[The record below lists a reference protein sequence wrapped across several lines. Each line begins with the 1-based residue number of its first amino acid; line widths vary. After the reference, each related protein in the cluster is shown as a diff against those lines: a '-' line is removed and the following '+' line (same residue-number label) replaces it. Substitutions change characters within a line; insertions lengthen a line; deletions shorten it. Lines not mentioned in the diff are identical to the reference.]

1 MVKIVNEIQ
10 NKYSSQGLD
19 EAIRDLTTLNKEKQ
33 KLQQNSNIDIN
44 VKNTKLK
51 QLDKDILDTT
61 TRIKS
66 LTDSTGQLG
75 RKVES
80 IYDARAK
87 RTISDFQNDLRK
99 IEDQMIKYNRLAE
112 KINSGNF
119 GNANK
124 SLLEMERALKNNNTA
139 AEQLRKNFG
148 IGIMQ
153 TAAFGSINALGNV
166 FSDALDQVKNI
177 DKVLTDI
184 KLVSNK
190 SAEEMKKYSEYAG
203 EAASQ
208 LGSTKQSIL
217 EANLI
222 YEQQGGQAAQYAK
235 EYGKETVIGA
245 NISGESSKDVSQ
257 YLTSS
262 MNGFDLMNQKGR
274 GAARYVN
281 DVFGE
286 VGAVSGS
293 DYGELAKSLAQ
304 FANIAN
310 NSNFNF
316 EQSTAMAATI
326 GEITRKAPE
335 AVGTALKSIMATFQQ
350 ITTNKDGVQTNKAEK
365 AINEAG
371 VDIETKNKNGTFRS
385 AEEILNDLGEKWSS
399 LNKDQKGI
407 ISSGIAGKH
416 HGESFQALMEN
427 WDRYQE
433 LYEDA
438 QNSAGAAMR
447 QQEIYMDS
455 IQAKQESLKNSWQ
468 EYVTSLNT
476 SDVWKSL
483 LGFADGFA
491 KQMAAGE
498 SSVLNLAKG
507 LAPVANIFMM
517 LYGKQ
522 KIGEAVTN
530 NRVDKIIDKRAAE
543 ERKAGK
549 GDITDPASWIPYTD
563 KMSDKAKTYV
573 NNQLKEY
580 EANEKAIGQLTKSRE
595 ELEAI
600 GSEITKQIKS
610 VDTVLDSFNQDIDYT
625 KEQLINMFSDII
637 ELSKEEQIQ
646 AQNLREKMLNDAG
659 NIDWKKDGD
668 SYIPANERSKGRYND
683 FQEKYQLKDSDIQSI
698 AGSLFAADDKRTLIS
713 DEFENTIIPKFDRVA
728 EKIEKASDRGQ
739 TLAENKENIKSAF
752 GDLIRSNE
760 MDIIG
765 DDNLRSRADKI
776 NEELNS
782 KLDNTNFND
791 KNQVGDLVHFI
802 ETKVQNI
809 VQIVREKTD
818 EIVKEEKEKSA
829 QVQKI
834 AEDQIKQQKA
844 IQETENLS
852 TKEIDEKVRNE
863 AGRQKTALQENLNQT
878 GRNHDSITQE
888 QETLRQ
894 KNQGIRENL
903 TPFRK
908 GFDIGAIAEKL
919 AGAITGTTE
928 AVTGTIGMFQ
938 ALNENGWK
946 ANEQMEDIV
955 SSGLTNIGMGLMAI
969 HPLLGALTI
978 AAGQLIDVFDML
990 KTDTEK
996 MREANKKLLEVYQA
1010 QTEKLQAK
1018 QSAINDNKEIIDKY
1032 AYMSDEER
1040 EGALEGNPEDKAKWD
1055 QATQTIAEQMP
1066 ELVKGLDEN
1075 GKAIIDLTGG
1085 SKALQEKL
1093 NEKKLD
1099 NNKMMAN
1106 NADSFGAVAR
1116 ADMET
1121 GLAESYK
1128 YQAKIKE
1135 QTEVLNSSSSP
1146 KEIAE
1151 ASAKLSEYQSK
1162 LQEAQETL
1170 NSTKASIQNNLIE
1183 PIFNSNKAF
1192 AELTGEARKAG
1203 IELKSKLFNTET
1215 VQAMIE
1221 SGESIDSITGKMR
1234 RLADTIGKL
1243 AKDKGFKEL
1252 SKNLNAADI
1261 VKLNS
1266 GSKKDI
1272 KELKKKEKVLSD
1284 KDKKNDKKYNSNA
1297 GLDFVKKNIKYYNEE
1312 SKAAKKQRE
1321 EVKKLNEEKIRG
1333 SEAVRKTQL
1342 AQTMAAPN
1350 AAAAGMM
1357 AVEQEKAIEKT
1368 VEAET
1373 SATNLKRAMN
1383 ELTPAY
1389 AAASQSAAGFQQ
1401 SAEDLSGVLGQI
1413 AESSGEEKEALED
1426 AAFAMMSGM
1435 AEANDEFYKTWVDG
1449 SEAMVQQITDMYGVD
1464 LREFE
1469 SAAQAKAAIMA
1480 SAQIQAQV
1488 ISQAIANG
1496 DDEKEID
1503 KKLDSAR
1510 EYIGRKGQD
1519 LVNVKNVSAP
1529 GAEYKGKD
1537 GKTYKNDSDSV
1548 TAAMDAGQKAAD
1560 KKDEAEKEARKK
1572 AKKEADDKAKKE
1584 AEDAKKAQ
1592 DKAKEK
1598 EKEEKTPE
1606 YNRFEALQKEAD
1618 KYYAITESINEMNR
1632 AYDKLKRARDKAFS
1646 SDKLAILEEETKQ
1659 LKYNIDAQ
1667 KTAVDIY
1674 KQEANAK
1681 KAALQAQGFTFDENG
1696 IIANKNAMLDSMTT
1710 AYNQRALELNQ
1721 QEKSDGAEREME
1733 NRRQAIEDTE
1743 KLIADYNEANSKM
1756 KEQSDAVDELKDK
1769 LQEIA
1774 AEKWQVKID
1783 IVGDAIEQQTKI
1795 IDTLNEINKENDK
1808 LNTGNIERSE
1818 TKASALLDQFR
1829 LSKQMYN
1836 EVKNDSSLSDA
1847 AKEEKMKQL
1856 TDVMASSA
1864 KEAMSAVE
1872 EINDEI
1878 DSFIEKIK
1886 NEFEYINKNVDRIM
1900 QKAQDLTELNGRL
1913 HGEDSDEYM
1922 KQLEGMNKLR
1932 STQDEIAKSAIAFY
1946 KKQQSA
1952 IDTTTSKGKEQFQEL
1967 SDLIAEEED
1976 KISENFKANLDD
1988 AENAMSALT
1997 DKVINMFGDA
2007 EKHINRAFD
2016 KLTQFNSTFENIF
2029 GTDSSDFTKQEDAI
2043 LEMRKVQMDHAK
2055 ETIKVFKKQQ
2065 SMIDQNTKA
2074 GKEQWKQY
2082 QEGIEAAE
2090 DVLVNGMLTTLE
2102 DLDKKMRR
2110 INETVIK
2117 AFNDSFDETN
2127 RVLSKTNEYKD
2138 AFLNFS
2144 GMQFDG
2150 DYAKMLNTV
2159 NQARASQNEMAQDAI
2174 DFYKNQMQMID
2185 VSTKA
2190 GKEQYEQMKKE
2201 VERMGDVIQKN
2212 LIDGMK
2218 DFENAMKSI
2227 TSETIRRF
2235 NEVASI
2241 VQKTVSKQ
2249 NQVASLAKNI
2259 YGGDSQQY
2267 IDQLNS
2273 TQALRDEQDKIA
2285 KQTIDFYKKQQEQL
2299 DLTTNAGK
2307 EQWKQYQ
2314 DGIEKAE
2321 DLISNNLTES
2331 LNNLQAQMEAMNKQT
2346 LKAFTDAFGSDGLG
2360 NLQNQYNMQNKAQ
2373 DKYLSGLEKANKLS
2387 MKRAEIMEKISHS
2400 TDNEEI
2406 AMYNKYLKDVL
2417 KPLED
2422 AKTINEHDLGIAEAK
2437 LEVAKAELEVRR
2449 QGDADLQARLVR
2461 DNQGNMTYEYYQK
2474 ETEKGQNAIA
2484 NYNKAIDNLQ
2494 SKMRDTVKSTAAEI
2508 QETFNNMQNTI
2519 QKMAETKDEE
2529 ERKRLQKQLEAYQEY
2544 YNQLMKEYQNYT
2556 TMLSSSQVSNAFN
2569 QMNNG
2574 MISKDQLASSMG
2586 VDNSTIDAMNQ
2597 ANKNGMSFDSMASM
2611 SQEDLSSK
2619 LGISMDQAGA
2629 ALNGMQSGGGFDI
2642 QSLSGMI
2649 QNMYDTWQQKS
2660 QETLTKLQDNLNQ
2673 FNTASND
2680 TFNKALGDIEN
2691 YKTSAELAF
2700 SKLNGSMQD
2709 YINKT
2714 QENFQKLKDGYNDL
2728 ADKANKS
2735 MQKID
2740 TALHKSYTQLA
2751 IESAQQFKKASAAF
2765 SEYADTV
2772 KKESASAF
2780 KKASKEF
2787 ENYNSRFN
2795 KDSEKALRNINK
2807 HYSSFR
2813 SVASSALKKVD
2824 GDTHRLTGSSRS
2836 LEKQMGNQKKAADK
2850 VSSSAVTTSKRL
2862 NELRDK
2868 ANRLGKSIR
2877 EEVNKSF
2884 TGSLDGTGKRGM
2896 FGAMTKNA
2904 EYARKEYYSAI
2915 DKARRG
2921 NLKTTDQTN
2930 LMAKS
2935 FSGAKTTMSDAF
2947 KQAIKFDTNNREYGK
2962 KVKDGIDKIASSIQ
2976 QVGANA
2982 DVTAEQ
2988 VDGMRGSLEH
2998 LAGVGGGKKDKDKD
3012 KGDSGKKYKYQNPKT
3027 GRVTNNITYD
3037 EAKKLQETF
3046 NGGKIQAMATGGYTG
3061 EWTNSGNNKE
3071 GRLALLHEK
3080 ELVLNA
3086 EDTKNI
3092 LQTVSMQR
3100 ELADIMRR
3108 SPSIDSMQ
3116 QQAINIKQ
3124 NVQVNA
3130 EFPSV
3135 NNRIEIMEAF
3145 NGIKSEAISY
3155 LSNNDN

>member
-19 EAIRDLTTLNKEKQ
+19 EAIRDLTTLNKERQ

-99 IEDQMIKYNRLAE
+99 IEDQMNKYNRLAE
-112 KINSGNF
+112 RIDSGNF
-119 GNANK
+119 GNTNK

-166 FSDALDQVKNI
+166 FSNALDQVKNI

-190 SAEEMKKYSEYAG
+190 SAEEMKRYSEYAG

-262 MNGFDLMNQKGR
+262 MNGFDLINQKGR

-371 VDIETKNKNGTFRS
+371 VDIKTKNENGTFRS

-416 HGESFQALMEN
+416 HGESFQALMGN

-433 LYEDA
+433 LYENA

-498 SSVLNLAKG
+498 NSVLNLAKG

-543 ERKAGK
+543 ERKTGK
-549 GDITDPASWIPYTD
+549 DDITDPASWIPYTD
-563 KMSDKAKTYV
+563 RMSDKAKTYV

-580 EANEKAIGQLTKSRE
+580 EANEKAIDQLTKSRE

-646 AQNLREKMLNDAG
+646 AQKLREKMLNDAG

-713 DEFENTIIPKFDRVA
+713 DEFENTIIPKFDEVA
-728 EKIEKASDRGQ
+728 EKIGKASDRGQ

-765 DDNLRSRADKI
+765 DDSLRSRANKI

-894 KNQGIRENL
+894 KNQGIKDNL

-908 GFDIGAIAEKL
+908 GFDIGALAERL
-919 AGAITGTTE
+919 SGVVTGTTE
-928 AVTGTIGMFQ
+928 ALTGTIGMFQ

-955 SSGLTNIGMGLMAI
+955 SSGLTNVGFGLMAI
-969 HPLLGALTI
+969 NPLLGGLTV
-978 AAGQLIDVFDML
+978 AAGQLIDAFDLL
-990 KTDTEK
+990 KSDTEK

-1010 QTEKLQAK
+1010 QNEKLQGK
-1018 QSAINDNKEIIDKY
+1018 QSAISDNKDIIDKY
-1032 AYMSDEER
+1032 SYMSDEER
-1040 EGALEGNPEDKAKWD
+1040 EGALKANPEDKAKWD

-1075 GKAIIDLTGG
+1075 GKAIVDLTGG

-1099 NNKMMAN
+1099 NNKMMAK
-1106 NADSFGAVAR
+1106 NAESFGTVAK

-1121 GLAESYK
+1121 GMADAVK
-1128 YQAKIKE
+1128 YQSAINK
-1135 QTEVLNSSSSP
+1135 QTEILNKASDPS
-1146 KEIAE
+1146 EIAE
-1151 ASAKLSEYQSK
+1151 ASAKLSEYQTK
-1162 LQEAQETL
+1162 LQEAQETI

-1203 IELKSKLFNTET
+1203 IELKSKLFNAET
-1215 VQAMIE
+1215 VQSMIQ
-1221 SGESIDSITGKMR
+1221 SGESIEAITDKIKG
-1234 RLADTIGKL
+1234 LASSIGKL
-1243 AKDKGFKEL
+1243 AKDKGFKQL
-1252 SKNLNAADI
+1252 TKNLNAADI
-1261 VKLNS
+1261 VKLNR
-1266 GSKKDI
+1266 GTDKDI
-1272 KELKKKEKVLSD
+1272 KDLRKKEKVLSD
-1284 KDKKNDKKYNSNA
+1284 KNKKNDEKHNTNA
-1297 GLDFVKKNIKYYNEE
+1297 GLDYVKQNIKYYDKETE
-1312 SKAAKKQRE
+1312 AAKKQRK
-1321 EVKKLNEEKIRG
+1321 EVEKLNAEKSRSGKIAKSIKG
-1333 SEAVRKTQL
+1333 
-1342 AQTMAAPN
+1342 
-1350 AAAAGMM
+1350 AGMVM
-1357 AVEQEKAIEKT
+1357 GLGPAIASMGLAEVAAQGVAKAT
-1368 VEAET
+1368 ADAGVEA
-1373 SATNLKRAMN
+1373 SNLQRAMS

-1389 AAASQSAAGFQQ
+1389 AAASQSAEGFKQ
-1401 SAEDLSGVLGQI
+1401 SVKDVKAVMKEMSNATGD
-1413 AESSGEEKEALED
+1413 EKEALKD
-1426 AAFAMMSGM
+1426 SAFAMVSGM
-1435 AEANDEFYKTWVDG
+1435 VEANDKAFKVWVDK
-1449 SEAMVQQITDMYGVD
+1449 SEGMVAEISKMYGVD
-1464 LREFE
+1464 LRNFE
-1469 SAAQAKAAIMA
+1469 SAAKAKAAIMA
-1480 SAQIQAQV
+1480 SIQGQQMVVAQ
-1488 ISQAIANG
+1488 SIANG
-1496 DDEKEID
+1496 DSEKQVKKNVEKYNNINVEMQSQYAKLPDKMMPGFETKDKDGKIVKNDKDNITAAMNEGQKAVDEKERAEAVAR
-1503 KKLDSAR
+1503 KK
-1510 EYIGRKGQD
+1510 
-1519 LVNVKNVSAP
+1519 
-1529 GAEYKGKD
+1529 
-1537 GKTYKNDSDSV
+1537 
-1548 TAAMDAGQKAAD
+1548 
-1560 KKDEAEKEARKK
+1560 AEKEAQ
-1572 AKKEADDKAKKE
+1572 DKAKKE

-1721 QEKSDGAEREME
+1721 QEKSDAAEREME

-1795 IDTLNEINKENDK
+1795 IDTLNEINKENSK

-1872 EINDEI
+1872 GINDEI

-1900 QKAQDLTELNGRL
+1900 QKAQDLTELNGQL
-1913 HGEDSDEYM
+1913 YGEDSDQYM

-1932 STQDEIAKSAIAFY
+1932 SAQDEIAKSAIAFY

-1952 IDTTTSKGKEQFQEL
+1952 IDTTTTKGKEQFQEL
-1967 SDLIAEEED
+1967 SDLIAEEEN

-1988 AENAMSALT
+1988 AENAMSSLT
-1997 DKVINMFGDA
+1997 NKVIDMFGDA

-2029 GTDSSDFTKQEDAI
+2029 GADNAEFTKQEDAI

-2138 AFLNFS
+2138 AFLSFS
-2144 GMQFDG
+2144 GAQFDG
-2150 DYAKMLNTV
+2150 DYAKVLNTV
-2159 NQARASQNEMAQDAI
+2159 NQARKSQNEMAQDAI

-2201 VERMGDVIQKN
+2201 IQKMGDVIQKN
-2212 LIDGMK
+2212 LIDGMR

-2235 NEVASI
+2235 NEVANI

-2249 NQVASLAKNI
+2249 NQVANLTKNI

-2494 SKMRDTVKSTAAEI
+2494 SKMRETVKSTAAEI
-2508 QETFNNMQNTI
+2508 QETFNNMQNII

-2529 ERKRLQKQLEAYQEY
+2529 ERKRLQKQLQAYQEY
-2544 YNQLMKEYQNYT
+2544 YNQLMEEYKKYT
-2556 TMLSSSQVSNAFN
+2556 TALSSSQISNAFN

-2586 VDNSTIDAMNQ
+2586 VDSTTIDAMNQ
-2597 ANKNGMSFDSMASM
+2597 ANQNGMSFDSMASM
-2611 SQEDLSSK
+2611 SQEDLSNQ

-2642 QSLSGMI
+2642 QSLSSMI

-2660 QETLTKLQDNLNQ
+2660 QETLNKIQENLNQ
-2673 FNTASND
+2673 FNQSSTDAY
-2680 TFNKALGDIEN
+2680 NKATESVN
-2691 YKTSAELAF
+2691 QYKTSAEEAF
-2700 SKLNGSMQD
+2700 MKLNGSMIE
-2709 YINKT
+2709 YVNKT
-2714 QENFQKLKDGYNDL
+2714 QENFQKLKDGYNEL
-2728 ADKANKS
+2728 AASANAS
-2735 MQKID
+2735 MEKID

-2765 SEYADTV
+2765 SEYANVV
-2772 KKESASAF
+2772 KSESASAF
-2780 KKASKEF
+2780 RKASKEF
-2787 ENYNSRFN
+2787 EGYNSRFS
-2795 KDSEKALRNINK
+2795 KESEKALGNINK
-2807 HYSSFR
+2807 HYSTFR
-2813 SVASSALKKVD
+2813 STALKALKDV
-2824 GDTHRLTGSSRS
+2824 RS
-2836 LEKQMGNQKKAADK
+2836 ETNRANSASHGLEKQMDNQRKAADR
-2850 VSSSAVTTSKRL
+2850 VSVSAAGTSKKL
-2862 NELRDK
+2862 IELRKK
-2868 ANRLGKSIR
+2868 ADDLSRSIR
-2877 EEVNKSF
+2877 NEVNMSF
-2884 TGSLDGTGKRGM
+2884 TGSRDGTGKRGM
-2896 FGAMTKNA
+2896 FGAMVKNA
-2904 EYARKEYYSAI
+2904 DYARKEYYGAI
-2915 DKARRG
+2915 DKARKG
-2921 NLKTTDQTN
+2921 NIATAKETGV
-2930 LMAKS
+2930 MAKR
-2935 FSGAKTTMSDAF
+2935 FDTAKSTMSDAYN
-2947 KQAIKFDTNNREYGK
+2947 QAIKFDTNNRNYGK
-2962 KVKDGIDKIASSIQ
+2962 KIKDGIDNIASSIQ
-2976 QVGANA
+2976 KVGTNAETTAKQVNEARVALDNLSGA
-2982 DVTAEQ
+2982 
-2988 VDGMRGSLEH
+2988 
-2998 LAGVGGGKKDKDKD
+2998 GGGKKGSKDNGGSK
-3012 KGDSGKKYKYQNPKT
+3012 KKYKYQSRKN
-3027 GRVTNNITYD
+3027 GVTTYD
-3037 EAKKLQETF
+3037 LTKEEAEKLKAADDG
-3046 NGGKIQAMATGGYTG
+3046 NGTITSMATGGYTG

-3092 LQTVSMQR
+3092 LKTVSMQR

-3108 SPSIDSMQ
+3108 TPTIDPIRNQ
-3116 QQAINIKQ
+3116 PINIKQ
-3124 NVQVNA
+3124 NVKVNA
-3130 EFPSV
+3130 EFP
-3135 NNRIEIMEAF
+3135 NADNRIEIMEAF
-3145 NGIKSEAISY
+3145 NGIKTEAISY
-3155 LSNNDN
+3155 LSDE